1 MHARPYDLRGS
12 FASLLIQQGKNVVD
26 VATQL
31 VRTPETCLRYYA
43 RLFDEAPEHP
53 GPGGGSDP
61 RCAPSVRPRAPRRV
75 TGGRALDA
83 LARAGDH
90 HRCADLAIYLHL

>member
-12 FASLLIQQGKNVVD
+12 FASLLIQQNKNVVD

-43 RLFDEAPEHP
+43 RLLTRHLSTPVPAEEA
-53 GPGGGSDP
+53 
-61 RCAPSVRPRAPRRV
+61 VRAARR
-75 TGGRALDA
+75 RFAQER
-83 LARAGDH
+83 LAV
-90 HRCADLAIYLHL
+90 